1 MQKDAVS
8 PSLRTFLQDESER
21 RSDVAIEDNTPT
33 VKLKAEGIKK
43 PQIEKV
49 EEMTPSTPLTPS
61 IQSSMEEEKQ
71 FSAQEL
77 GRALPW
83 QLDAEAED
91 EDEETAILTRGM
103 SIVDTPRP
111 PLLPDLDIP
120 LPDALPRTSHPG
132 YPLWSQKKT
141 NKRTQAKA
149 ERDALNAHMAQDRC
163 RQVCCSLFFR
173 EQAPV
178 RSLGFTSAIRG
189 EGKSF
194 LSMITAEML
203 AQDSAEPVTLLECN
217 WDHACFSDH
226 FGFAPAPGLAE
237 WLRGEC
243 TEEDIRHKV
252 ASNLTVIPAGNA
264 RRQNVKLLQKIRQ
277 KGLHRVFAQSNEL
290 LIVDLPAMAISADGA
305 LAATLV
311 ESLIMVVRAGV
322 TSDDLIA
329 ATCQQLKDLPV
340 HGLLLNQVKSNIPRW
355 LRQIL

>member
-1 MQKDAVS
+1 MS
-8 PSLRTFLQDESER
+8 PSLRSFLQDRPER

-33 VKLKAEGIKK
+33 VKLKAEGMKK

-49 EEMTPSTPLTPS
+49 EEMTPSTPITPS
-61 IQSSMEEEKQ
+61 AQSSMEEEIRP
-71 FSAQEL
+71 SVQEL
-77 GRALPW
+77 GRALPVPI
-83 QLDAEAED
+83 QPDAES
-91 EDEETAILTRGM
+91 EDEETAILIRGM
-103 SIVDTPRP
+103 SIVETPRP

-120 LPDALPRTSHPG
+120 LPDVLPRTSHTS

-149 ERDALNAHMAQDRC
+149 ERDAMNARMAQDRC
-163 RQVCCSLFFR
+163 RKVCCSLFFR

-178 RSLGFTSAIRG
+178 RSLGFTSSIRG

-203 AQDSAEPVTLLECN
+203 AQDSSEPVTLLECN

-243 TEEDIRHKV
+243 AEEDIRHKV

-277 KGLHRVFAQSNEL
+277 KGLHHLFAQSSEL
-290 LIVDLPAMAISADGA
+290 LVVDLPAMAISGDGV

-311 ESLIMVVRAGV
+311 ESLIMVVRVGV
-322 TSDDLIA
+322 TPDDLIA

-340 HGLLLNQVKSNIPRW
+340 QGLLLNQVKSNIPRW